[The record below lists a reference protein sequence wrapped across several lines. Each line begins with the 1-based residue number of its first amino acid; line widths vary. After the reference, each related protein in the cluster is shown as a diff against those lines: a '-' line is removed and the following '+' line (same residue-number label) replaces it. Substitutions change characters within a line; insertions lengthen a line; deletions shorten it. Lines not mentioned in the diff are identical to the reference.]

1 MPSLHGNLSELDA
14 LLDGLY
20 DDSPPEAADKGNI
33 NYIFMAMY

>member
-20 DDSPPEAADKGNI
+20 DDSPPEPADSKGTVL
-33 NYIFMAMY
+33 YEFL